1 MFEQLPSACFQVFIG
16 RLPPEMKEDEIIPVF
31 EKIGKI
37 YVMRLIMERLPS
49 TNSRYV
55 VQLCGQPQ

>member
-1 MFEQLPSACFQVFIG
+1 
-16 RLPPEMKEDEIIPVF
+16 MKEDEIIPVF

-55 VQLCGQPQ
+55 VQDSKIERVLTGLPQLKAVS